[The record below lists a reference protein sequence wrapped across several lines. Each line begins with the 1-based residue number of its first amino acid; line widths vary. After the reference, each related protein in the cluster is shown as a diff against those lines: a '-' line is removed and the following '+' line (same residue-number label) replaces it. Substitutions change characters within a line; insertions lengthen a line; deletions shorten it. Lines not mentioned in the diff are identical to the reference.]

1 VVLERRA
8 ANWKRAVGH
17 PLRLFGT
24 AVGTVL
30 FVMAIIMALLAHRSF
45 ERIRL
50 IERHRQHAT
59 RFGQVREGFQDL
71 LLLDLQGLP
80 QEPALYVLLHAD
92 VDSLIAHA
100 NELEPGKQAG
110 LATLHDLLASSPILD
125 HPDLLIG
132 FGIAQDLVVA
142 ERRVEGALLQRARRD
157 AGREWMLALGVLVI
171 LPLLGVVSGLMVR
184 RRILRPLDDLR
195 ELFIRLAN
203 GEFRAVDA
211 EHADPVVAPLFQNF
225 NHLVTRLAELEQQHQ
240 EHART
245 LEREVKTATHTL
257 LEQHRSLAD
266 AERLA
271 AVGEMAAGL
280 AHELR
285 NPLAGI
291 AMTLGN
297 LRRDLEHPDFIARI
311 DPVLHELERMTRL
324 LSDYL
329 SAGRHE
335 PEPARP
341 TNLRALVADLLALVR
356 YQTPAAVSLE
366 CEVPNDIT
374 CHLPRDRVRQA
385 LLNLI
390 LNAVQVLGPEGGA
403 VTVSAGMEDGSVRLA
418 VTDDGPGFPEDLLH
432 NGIRSFRAGRPGGMG
447 LGLAIVR
454 RVAQDLGG
462 TVHFANREPRGG
474 SVSITF
480 PCVQP

>member
-1 VVLERRA
+1 MLERRA

-24 AVGTVL
+24 AVGTTML
-30 FVMAIIMALLAHRSF
+30 AMAIIMALLTFRSF

-50 IERHRQHAT
+50 IERHRLHAT
-59 RFGQVREGFQDL
+59 RFSELREGFQDL
-71 LLLDLQGLP
+71 LLLDLQHIP
-80 QEPALYVLLHAD
+80 QDPDVYALLHDD
-92 VDSLIAHA
+92 VDSMVAHA
-100 NELEPGKQAG
+100 GELEPGKREG
-110 LATLHDLLASSPILD
+110 LAALQILLASSPILD
-125 HPDLLIG
+125 HPDLLVG
-132 FGIAQDLVVA
+132 FGIAKDLVAA

-157 AGREWMLALGVLVI
+157 ARREFMLALGVLVI
-171 LPLLGVVSGLMVR
+171 LPVLGVVSGLMVR
-184 RRILRPLDDLR
+184 RRILGPLDDLR

-211 EHADPVVAPLFQNF
+211 ERVDPVVMPLFQNF
-225 NHLVTRLAELEQQHQ
+225 NHLVTRLEELERQHQ

-245 LEREVKTATHTL
+245 LEREVRTATHTL

-297 LRRDLEHPDFIARI
+297 LRRDLEHPDYIARI
-311 DPVLHELERMTRL
+311 DPVIRELERMTRL

-329 SAGRHE
+329 AAGRHE
-335 PEPARP
+335 PEPSRP

-356 YQTPAAVSLE
+356 YQTPASVSLE
-366 CEVPNDIT
+366 CHVPSDIT
-374 CHLPRDRVRQA
+374 CHLPRDRMRQA

-390 LNAVQVLGPEGGA
+390 LNAVQVQRDEGGA
-403 VTVSAGMEDGSVRLA
+403 VTVSADAEDRTVRLVVSDA
-418 VTDDGPGFPEDLLH
+418 GPGFPDDLLH
-432 NGIRSFRAGRPGGMG
+432 DGIRAFRAGRPGGMG

-454 RVAQDLGG
+454 RVAEDLGG
-462 TVHFANREPRGG
+462 SIHFANREPHGG

-480 PCVQP
+480 PCTQP